1 MQHLNGSQK
10 QVAISQQQSRL
21 LLGRRIARTT
31 YLRAST
37 VYLATIQGILQY
49 APRYEANR
57 DYQ

>member
-1 MQHLNGSQK
+1 
-10 QVAISQQQSRL
+10 L

-37 VYLATIQGILQY
+37 VYLATIQGTLQY